1 MIITAP
7 FKEDNHFY
15 SHQHGGRRGG
25 PQGRREQGALKKK
38 NVVVDV
44 LDVILFCGNILR
56 AF

>member
-7 FKEDNHFY
+7 FKEDHFY
-15 SHQHGGRRGG
+15 SYQHGGRRGG